1 MFHDTVVNKPMHL
14 SLYMERR
21 YVLIK
26 NIAYFEVAWMKILS
40 LMVLSLN
47 IGIQI
52 LLVN

>member
-26 NIAYFEVAWMKILS
+26 NIAYFEVATPTIAEKIDALHS
-40 LMVLSLN
+40 R
-47 IGIQI
+47 
-52 LLVN
+52 